1 MAIITNRQMEIA
13 MKRMIATALMAIAAQ
28 VPELAL
34 AADQAPGFYGAQL
47 GDFKVTAISD
57 GVAPRDVT
65 TILSDAATT
74 RAELRASHLR
84 DTLALSINVY
94 LVDTGRHRVLIDTGA
109 GELFGATSGHL
120 LPNLA
125 AAGFKPEQID
135 AILLTHIHG
144 DHSGGLSIGGK
155 MLFPNAQV
163 YVDRREVARWINEPA
178 PKATVGPYFE
188 AGRIKYLPASGEVLP
203 GITARSVPGHTPGH
217 SAYQVE
223 SKGHRMLFWGDTVH
237 VAEVQLAHPEI
248 TISYDDSQPLAAAA
262 RRKLFD
268 EVAASGVVVA
278 SPHFSFPGLGHLRK
292 EGDTFRWIPVAYNDQ
307 VAELAP

>member
-1 MAIITNRQMEIA
+1 
-13 MKRMIATALMAIAAQ
+13 MKRMIATALMALAAQ
-28 VPELAL
+28 APTLAL
-34 AADQAPGFYGAQL
+34 AADQAPGFYRALL
-47 GDFKVTAISD
+47 GDFEVTAISD

-65 TILSDAATT
+65 TILSDAATA
-74 RAELRASHLR
+74 RAELRASHLH

-94 LVDTGRHRVLIDTGA
+94 LVDTGKHRVLIDTGA

-120 LPNLA
+120 LANLA
-125 AAGFKPEQID
+125 AAGFKPEQIE

-144 DHSGGLSIGGK
+144 DHSGGLSNGGK

-178 PKATVGPYFE
+178 PKATVGPYYD

-203 GITARSVPGHTPGH
+203 GITARAVPGHTPGH
-217 SAYQVE
+217 SAYLVE

-237 VAEVQLAHPEI
+237 VAEVQLAHPGI
-248 TISYDDSQPLAAAA
+248 TISYDDSQPQAAAA

-278 SPHFSFPGLGHLRK
+278 SPHFSFPGVGHLRK
-292 EGDTFRWIPVAYNDQ
+292 DGDSFRWIPVAYNNQ

>member
-1 MAIITNRQMEIA
+1 

-28 VPELAL
+28 VPALAL
-34 AADQAPGFYGAQL
+34 AASQAPGFYGAQL

-120 LPNLA
+120 LANLA

-217 SAYQVE
+217 SAYQLE

-248 TISYDDSQPLAAAA
+248 TISYDDSQPLS
-262 RRKLFD
+262 RRRAPQAVRRSGGQRRSGG
-268 EVAASGVVVA
+268 VAALFL
-278 SPHFSFPGLGHLRK
+278 PRPGPPAQG
-292 EGDTFRWIPVAYNDQ
+292 RWTRSAGSRLPTTTR
-307 VAELAP
+307 

>member
-1 MAIITNRQMEIA
+1 

-65 TILSDAATT
+65 TILSDTAIT

-94 LVDTGRHRVLIDTGA
+94 LVDTGKHRVLIDTGA

-120 LPNLA
+120 LANLA

-163 YVDRREVARWINEPA
+163 YVDWREVVRWINEPA
-178 PKATVGPYFE
+178 PKATVGPYIE

-217 SAYQVE
+217 SAYLVE

-262 RRKLFD
+262 RRKLFE

-278 SPHFSFPGLGHLRK
+278 SPHFSFPGLGRLRK